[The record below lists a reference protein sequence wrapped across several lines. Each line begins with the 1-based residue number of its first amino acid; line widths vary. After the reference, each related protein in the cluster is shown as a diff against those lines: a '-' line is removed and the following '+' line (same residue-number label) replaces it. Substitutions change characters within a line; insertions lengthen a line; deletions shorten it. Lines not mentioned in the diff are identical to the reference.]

1 MPLLLNEE
9 QTLLRDS
16 ARDFLRE
23 NAPVSQLRK
32 LRDSRDAAGF
42 SGPLWSRFADMGYT
56 GMLVPEAFGGAGLGM
71 VEAGVLMEQIGR
83 QLSATPFLASGVLA
97 VTALRR
103 AGTPAQQQQWLPRL
117 AGGEAIGTLA
127 IDEHRK
133 HRPEATALRAAQQGL
148 GWRLDGAKCFVLD
161 GHMAALL
168 IVLARSSGEAGDE
181 QGLSLFAL
189 PRNTPGVTVT
199 RTVTVDAHNAARVQ
213 LSNVE
218 LPADALLGSAGA
230 AWPALQAALDAGRAA
245 AAAEMLGIADEVFE
259 RTVAYLKERRQFG
272 RAIGEFQGLQH
283 RAATLYVDIELARA
297 TLLEALQSL
306 DANPPEVA
314 ARAVATAKAKCG
326 QAATLAVQEGVQMH
340 GGMGMTDQFEIG
352 FFMKRARVLQEL
364 FGDAGHHMDR
374 LARMRGY

>member
-9 QTLLRDS
+9 QEMLRDS

-32 LRDSRDAAGF
+32 LRDSRDPAGF

-56 GMLVPEAFGGAGLGM
+56 GMLVPEAFGGAGLGL

-97 VTALRR
+97 VTALRQ
-103 AGTPAQQQQWLPRL
+103 AGTPAQQRQWLPRL
-117 AGGEAIGTLA
+117 SSGEAIGTLA
-127 IDEHRK
+127 VDEHPK
-133 HRPEATALRAAQQGL
+133 HRPEATALLATRQGD
-148 GWRLDGAKCFVLD
+148 GWRLDGTKTFVLD

-168 IVLARSSGEAGDE
+168 IVLARSAGDTGDE
-181 QGLSLFAL
+181 QGLSLFAV
-189 PRNTPGVTVT
+189 PRDTAGVTVT
-199 RTVTVDAHNAARVQ
+199 RTVMVDAHNAARVQ

-218 LPADALLGSAGA
+218 LPADALMGNAGA
-230 AWPALQAALDAGRAA
+230 AWPAQQVVLDAGRAA
-245 AAAEMLGIADEVFE
+245 VAAELLGIADEVFE
-259 RTVAYLKERRQFG
+259 RTVGYLKERQQFG

-283 RAATLYVDIELARA
+283 RAAILYVDIELARA
-297 TLLEALQSL
+297 SLIKALQSL
-306 DANPPEVA
+306 DGGKPEAA
-314 ARAVATAKAKCG
+314 ARAVAVAKAKCG

-352 FFMKRARVLQEL
+352 FFMKRTRVLQEL
-364 FGDAGHHMDR
+364 FGDSAFHMDR
-374 LARMRGY
+374 LARMHGY